1 MLGLMIK
8 DVYTMKRQV
17 KMTLLISLFYIIFS
31 IADNNISFLSLVSMF
46 ANLGILLSTFSY
58 DEKSHWDKYARIL
71 PVSYQKIIFS
81 RYAEILIVNVA
92 VLVILMPIS
101 FFVKQPEQEIL
112 EVLSILVA
120 VSCVGVILLS
130 IMFPIIYKI
139 GMEKARIMIFVI
151 MFIPICATVTLGKLD
166 IGLNMRHFLESP
178 VVNFISY
185 HLYIICPLIAAV
197 VFVLSYQISNAIVA
211 KKEY

>member
-8 DVYTMKRQV
+8 DVYTMKKQLKIV
-17 KMTLLISLFYIIFS
+17 LVISLFYIIFS
-31 IADNNISFLSLVSMF
+31 IADNNIGFLSFVALF
-46 ANLGILLSTFSY
+46 ANLGLILSTFSY
-58 DEKSHWDKYARIL
+58 DEKSHWDKYARII
-71 PVSYQKIIFS
+71 PVSYQKVVAS
-81 RYAEILIVNVA
+81 RYAEILFVNVFIFI
-92 VLVILMPIS
+92 ILMPIS
-101 FFVKQPEQEIL
+101 FFVKRPEQEIL

-120 VSCVGVILLS
+120 VICVGVILLA

-139 GMEKARIMIFVI
+139 GMEKARVMLFVI

-166 IGLNMRHFLESP
+166 FGLNMSLFLKSP

-185 HLYIICPLIAAV
+185 HLYIICPLIAAAF
-197 VFVLSYQISNAIVA
+197 FVLSYKISKTIVA

>member
-8 DVYTMKRQV
+8 DVYTMKKQLKV
-17 KMTLLISLFYIIFS
+17 VLVISLFYIIFS
-31 IADNNISFLSLVSMF
+31 IADNNIGFLSFVALF
-46 ANLGILLSTFSY
+46 ANLGLILSTFSY
-58 DEKSHWDKYARIL
+58 DEKNHWDKYATIL
-71 PVSYQKIIFS
+71 PVSYQRIVFS
-81 RYAEILIVNVA
+81 RYAEILIINVA
-92 VLVILMPIS
+92 MFVILAPIS

-112 EVLSILVA
+112 EVLSVIIA
-120 VSCVGVILLS
+120 VICMGIILLS

-151 MFIPICATVTLGKLD
+151 IFIPICAVVTLGKLD
-166 IGLNMRHFLESP
+166 MNFNIGNLLESP

-197 VFVLSYQISNAIVA
+197 FFALSFQLSKVIVA